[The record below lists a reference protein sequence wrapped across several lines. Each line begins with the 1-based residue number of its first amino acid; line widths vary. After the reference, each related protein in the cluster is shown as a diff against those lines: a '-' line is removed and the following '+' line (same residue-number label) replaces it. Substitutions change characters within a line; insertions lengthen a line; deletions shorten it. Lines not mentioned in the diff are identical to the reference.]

1 MMAHI
6 KEVDRWEEGETTSIP
21 PDAKLRAFSGG
32 EISDPFFATV
42 YVDDYLLIKVRHSDD
57 DKTALIAS
65 ASLASDDV
73 RLFGPEEE
81 EGVTP
86 ISAPKKSTDW
96 DATIDALGFI
106 IYSHTMRIS
115 FLREKADAIK
125 RLLRDPWPANR
136 RHAKARAVLSMAW
149 KRWNLTYIVRAGR
162 YFVWS
167 LLRLIGLHDSR
178 GSKKQNH
185 T

>member
-1 MMAHI
+1 M
-6 KEVDRWEEGETTSIP
+6 
-21 PDAKLRAFSGG
+21 
-32 EISDPFFATV
+32 
-42 YVDDYLLIKVRHSDD
+42 
-57 DKTALIAS
+57 
-65 ASLASDDV
+65 
-73 RLFGPEEE
+73 FGPGE

-86 ISAPKKSTDW
+86 ILAPKKSTDW

-125 RLLRDPWPANR
+125 RLLRDPWPASR

-167 LLRLIGLHDSR
+167 PLRLTGLHDSR